1 MSCLNRPAVKADAF
15 CMPCSRLPQ
24 PYEAPR
30 PLHPDDITS
39 FQTRPCDSLF
49 EDIHRAA
56 EELRPELDN
65 FWFAVNKVDSK
76 MRRWHSD
83 PLVPT
88 YDDTPACLCR
98 SESEPYMTD
107 CGKLC
112 SRVEPAELQAFQS
125 HNRRTGSKNAK
136 SLPAEQRFRGRVNL
150 SAGDATSSKPSL
162 CSFDSTS
169 LVLVGGDN
177 WETELVRLPL
187 DHIVISIQTCKP
199 SSFQV
204 RVHSDSSFQCD
215 TRICLDVFSAEARD
229 KWLSAFWECKAR
241 IEGWDESACYCSP
254 RYVRDRVAPLV
265 AWL

>member
-1 MSCLNRPAVKADAF
+1 MSCLNRPAVKADAL

-30 PLHPDDITS
+30 PLYPDDITS
-39 FQTRPCDSLF
+39 FPTRPCDSLF

-56 EELRPELDN
+56 EELHPELDN

-76 MRRWHSD
+76 MSRWHSD

-107 CGKLC
+107 CGKPC
-112 SRVEPAELQAFQS
+112 SRVEPAELEAFQS
-125 HNRRTGSKNAK
+125 HNRRAGSENAK
-136 SLPAEQRFRGRVNL
+136 FLPAEQRFRGQVNL
-150 SAGDATSSKPSL
+150 SAGDATNSKPSL

-199 SSFQV
+199 SSFQLRV
-204 RVHSDSSFQCD
+204 RSDSSFQCD

-241 IEGWDESACYCSP
+241 IEGWDESVCYCSP
-254 RYVRDRVAPLV
+254 RYVRGRVAPLV